1 MSRVRRLLTEP
12 ERGSGP
18 AVSAAILMPIFALV
32 LLAVAA
38 SGRIS
43 NANDATD
50 QAARGAARPAAQKRR
65 DPNLAETAATTAA
78 QAALASKGLSCGAV
92 TVTVN
97 TDGLRSPLGQPSTVT
112 ASVSC
117 QVKLAELAFPGLPGD
132 HTVTATFTSPV
143 DPSRERP

>member
-1 MSRVRRLLTEP
+1 MSRVHRLLTEP

-50 QAARGAARPAAQKRR
+50 QAARAAARIASIQR

-112 ASVSC
+112 AKVSC

>member
-1 MSRVRRLLTEP
+1 MTRLRQLLIGP

-18 AVSAAILMPIFALV
+18 SVSATILMPIFALV

-38 SGRIS
+38 GGRVS
-43 NANDATD
+43 NAADATD
-50 QAARGAARPAAQKRR
+50 QAARAAARIASSQR
-65 DPNLAETAATTAA
+65 DPNLAETAATDAARTA
-78 QAALASKGLSCGAV
+78 LTSRGLSCGTV
-92 TVTVN
+92 TVAVN

-112 ASVSC
+112 ATVSC

-143 DPSRERP
+143 DPNRERP